1 MTAPE
6 ALKMSNTFESKCNP
20 LRYTNAAEVAYHH
33 TTDDALSHGL
43 IIKASEE
50 PKLIPTSLHEIVP
63 VVGVLRS
70 SLCPDFSERHWN
82 SLMVRFFFM
91 SCKAD
96 EAREDVGE
104 EVSALL
110 LVCCRSSA

>member
-6 ALKMSNTFESKCNP
+6 APTMSNTLESKCNP

-43 IIKASEE
+43 LIKASEE
-50 PKLIPTSLHEIVP
+50 PKLIPTSLHEIFP
-63 VVGVLRS
+63 VFGVLRS
-70 SLCPDFSERHWN
+70 SLCPDLRERHWD
-82 SLMVRFFFM
+82 SLMVPFFFIPR
-91 SCKAD
+91 KAD

-104 EVSALL
+104 EVSVLL
-110 LVCCRSSA
+110 LVCFRSSA

>member
-1 MTAPE
+1 
-6 ALKMSNTFESKCNP
+6 MSNTLESKCNP

-43 IIKASEE
+43 LIKASEE
-50 PKLIPTSLHEIVP
+50 PKLIPTSLDEIVP
-63 VVGVLRS
+63 VFGVLRF
-70 SLCPDFSERHWN
+70 SLCPDPRERHWN
-82 SLMVRFFFM
+82 SLMVRFFFI

-96 EAREDVGE
+96 EAREHVSK

-110 LVCCRSSA
+110 LVCSRSSA

>member
-33 TTDDALSHGL
+33 ATDDALLHGL

-50 PKLIPTSLHEIVP
+50 PKLIPTSLHE
-63 VVGVLRS
+63 L
-70 SLCPDFSERHWN
+70 
-82 SLMVRFFFM
+82 RFFL
-91 SCKAD
+91 SG
-96 EAREDVGE
+96 R
-104 EVSALL
+104 L
-110 LVCCRSSA
+110 